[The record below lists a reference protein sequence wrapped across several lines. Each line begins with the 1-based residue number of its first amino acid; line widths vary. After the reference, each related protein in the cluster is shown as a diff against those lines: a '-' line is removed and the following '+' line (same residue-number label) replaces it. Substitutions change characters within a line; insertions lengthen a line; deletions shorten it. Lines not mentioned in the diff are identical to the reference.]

1 MPQRRTLDVDKY
13 RLNQSIADSRFNP
26 IKNHTDYVWWIN
38 KLGEQ
43 AMSDDYTKCL
53 LRDLHKLCV
62 ELQSTSSSN
71 DKIAILKK
79 HLVTNCQCHKD
90 MHKLIKYIYH
100 PTYQF
105 YVTSDNLIKKSDL
118 TGSSYIDIFDLL
130 DDLRLRKITGHDAIG
145 AINTFVSN
153 FPTYKELIHCI
164 IDKDL
169 KTRAGDKIIN
179 KVVPDLI
186 PIFEVALADNYHD
199 VKNID
204 WSDGWYVSRKI
215 DGVRCIA
222 IVDEHG
228 NTTFFSRQGKPFN
241 TLNVV
246 ADEIKKLGIKN
257 VIFDGELCL
266 INDRGMEDF
275 QGIMKEIRKKDHS
288 IPNPSYKLF
297 DVLSHNE
304 FYRQKGDS
312 NNPFGVRL
320 RKLKEII
327 NKYNGLC
334 LTVLEQTIVESEI
347 TFENLIKEYKQNGW
361 EGLMIRADKPYKGKR
376 SKDLLK
382 YKSFL
387 DAEYEVVDAEMGA
400 FRYIKDG
407 KEHEET
413 MLSNIIIRHKNNL
426 VGVGSGFSVE
436 QRKDFYKNP
445 EKIVGKVINVQYFE
459 ETINKEGE
467 ISLRFPTF
475 KYLFG
480 EVREF

>member
-1 MPQRRTLDVDKY
+1 
-13 RLNQSIADSRFNP
+13 
-26 IKNHTDYVWWIN
+26 
-38 KLGEQ
+38 
-43 AMSDDYTKCL
+43 
-53 LRDLHKLCV
+53 
-62 ELQSTSSSN
+62 
-71 DKIAILKK
+71 
-79 HLVTNCQCHKD
+79 
-90 MHKLIKYIYH
+90 
-100 PTYQF
+100 
-105 YVTSDNLIKKSDL
+105 
-118 TGSSYIDIFDLL
+118 
-130 DDLRLRKITGHDAIG
+130 
-145 AINTFVSN
+145 
-153 FPTYKELIHCI
+153 
-164 IDKDL
+164 
-169 KTRAGDKIIN
+169 
-179 KVVPDLI
+179 
-186 PIFEVALADNYHD
+186 
-199 VKNID
+199 
-204 WSDGWYVSRKI
+204 
-215 DGVRCIA
+215 
-222 IVDEHG
+222 
-228 NTTFFSRQGKPFN
+228 
-241 TLNVV
+241 
-246 ADEIKKLGIKN
+246 
-257 VIFDGELCL
+257 
-266 INDRGMEDF
+266 MEDF

-334 LTVLEQTIVESEI
+334 LTVLEQTIVESEV